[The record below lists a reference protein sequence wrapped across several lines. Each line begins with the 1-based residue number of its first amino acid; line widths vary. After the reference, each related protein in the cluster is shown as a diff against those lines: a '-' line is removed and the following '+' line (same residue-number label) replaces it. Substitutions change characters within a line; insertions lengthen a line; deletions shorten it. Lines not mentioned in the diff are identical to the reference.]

1 MYRKNRKFI
10 YILLPLIVFCVLL
23 LSVSLSH
30 ARNVYS
36 NKYASIIIEQST
48 GKIIYSRGASLARY
62 PASLT
67 KIMTLYLLFEDLKK
81 GKVKLSTKLKVSARA
96 VRQPPSRLGL
106 GVGERITVK
115 NAILAL
121 VIKSANDVA
130 VTVAENLSGSE
141 RNFARR
147 MTATAIK
154 LGMKKTVFKNASGLP
169 NYAQRTTAYDMAILG
184 SRIYKDFP
192 NYYHYFS
199 KNSFRYRG
207 SGYSNHNK
215 LLQGYKGTDG
225 IKTGYIRASGFNLVA
240 SVKRDGTRLIG
251 VVFGGVSGSR
261 RDLHMHYLLNKG
273 FRVVE
278 HMATR
283 PLDKTQTITYA
294 KLNNIKSQKIKYDVA
309 NNNIKLK
316 NNIEQGSQMS
326 TNKIWAI
333 QVGAYRNKNVS
344 KNATKEVLSLLPD
357 KNDITVEILEIQRNK
372 KSLFRARVEGF
383 DKKYAHKVCS
393 VVQTETNIPC
403 IVVKP

>member
-1 MYRKNRKFI
+1 MYRKFT
-10 YILLPLIVFCVLL
+10 YILLPIIVFCVLL

-36 NKYASIIIEQST
+36 NKYSSIIIEQST

-81 GKVKLSTKLKVSARA
+81 GKIKLSTKLKVSARA

-106 GVGERITVK
+106 GIGERITVK

-147 MTATAIK
+147 MTSTAIK

-199 KNSFRYRG
+199 KNSFRYKG

-357 KNDITVEILEIQRNK
+357 KNDITVEILEIQRNR